1 MKMRILALAAAVAL
15 CLATASA
22 EKLAKPGADPVEAEL
37 MADLH
42 ARLLKVGETVY
53 ARVKVEW
60 RSPSCDLKNGAV
72 LEAHVVSVVPS
83 IKPVKASEVGLA
95 FTRAQCGNM
104 KMGPFNLVLSAVA
117 APPENSDL
125 GVLSYSLPVQAM
137 SGINGQIILNSV
149 RISSDSTLN
158 TASPEIFLEPLIPRM
173 EMGDVYHVRGLK
185 LSVGTGPEN
194 SSILTSKN
202 HDVSLEKH
210 SLLMLVP
217 ARWTVSEPSGEAV
230 TGRPESSEPGARIP
244 AVARA
249 ASMPPPPPVNDI
261 DLCVPPQC
269 NVALPS
275 GNANDAGHAAASI
288 SIRELGYSPRP
299 QRDAFDFV
307 HDEVLAYLGPR
318 ELLVSFNPH
327 ELVSRDTKRAGA
339 TVRIIRAAVVDT
351 ETHRVTHTV
360 DWEMFDRRQYLWP
373 LADGRVL
380 VHVGSELRV
389 YGEGLQIQNRV
400 PLDGPL
406 AFVRVTPDGGFMAVG
421 VLHERHTPELHAQL
435 RENLNGDPE
444 EDVNILV
451 LNRNFETV
459 AKSTVQSNLMAPT
472 LLNEGQVTLSAQ
484 SNMRYRIS
492 MLTWDNHASVVARF
506 TSNCTPELSSI
517 APDLIFLVSCD
528 KQNGGREYRVLRANG
543 KLVLKGDSTLNDCGH
558 AAEGSANQ
566 RAFVVK
572 IVQSTLPVPPGAPM
586 SASQFSSEEL
596 RVYRAEDSKRLLS
609 VHAAPPSLS
618 RDGYALAPDASQL
631 AVLTRDQLEVYSVPV
646 K

>member
-1 MKMRILALAAAVAL
+1 MRNMRILGLTAALAL
-15 CLATASA
+15 CCAMVSA
-22 EKLAKPGADPVEAEL
+22 EKIAKPGADPIEAEL

-42 ARLLKVGETVY
+42 ARLLKVGGTVY
-53 ARVKVEW
+53 ARVTVEW
-60 RSPSCDLKNGAV
+60 RSPTCVLRNGAV

-95 FTRAQCGNM
+95 FTRAQCGDL
-104 KMGPFNLVLSAVA
+104 KMGPFNLLLSAIA
-117 APPENSDL
+117 APPEDSDL
-125 GVLSYSLPVQAM
+125 GILSQSLPVRAM
-137 SGINGQIILNSV
+137 SGVSGQIVLNSM
-149 RISSDSTLN
+149 RISNDPTLN
-158 TASPEIFLEPLIPRM
+158 LISPIYLFPLIPRM
-173 EMGDVYHVRGLK
+173 EMGDVYRIRGLK

-194 SSILTSKN
+194 SSILTSKD

-210 SLLMLVP
+210 SLLLLVP
-217 ARWTVSEPSGEAV
+217 AQWTIARASGEPGTAQ
-230 TGRPESSEPGARIP
+230 PESSEPAMRIP
-244 AVARA
+244 SVARA
-249 ASMPPPPPVNDI
+249 SALPARPPVNDI

-275 GNANDAGHAAASI
+275 GNASDMGHVAGTI

-299 QRDAFDFV
+299 QRDAFNFV

-318 ELLVSFNPH
+318 ELLVAFNPH
-327 ELVSRDTKRAGA
+327 ELVSRDAPGTGS

-360 DWEMFDRRQYLWP
+360 DWEMLDNRQYLWP

-380 VHVGSELRV
+380 VHIGSELRV

-435 RENLNGDPE
+435 RENLNSDPE

-451 LNRNFETV
+451 LNRNFETI
-459 AKSTVQSNLMAPT
+459 AKSTAQSNLMAPT
-472 LLNEGQVTLSAQ
+472 LLNEGQVTLAAQ

-492 MLTWDNHASVVARF
+492 MVTWDNHASVLARF
-506 TSNCTPELSSI
+506 ISSCTPQLSSI

-528 KQNGGREYRVLRANG
+528 KQSEGREYRVLRANG
-543 KLVLKGDSTLNDCGH
+543 KLALKGDSTLNECGH

-566 RAFVVK
+566 EAFVVK
-572 IVQSTLPVPPGAPM
+572 IVESTLPVPPGSPM

-596 RVYRAEDSKRLLS
+596 RVYRAADGKRLLS
-609 VHAAPPSLS
+609 VHAAPPSMS

-631 AVLTRDQLEVYSVPV
+631 AVMTREHIVIYSVPG

>member
-1 MKMRILALAAAVAL
+1 MRILGLTAALAL
-15 CLATASA
+15 CCATVSA
-22 EKLAKPGADPVEAEL
+22 EKIAKPGADPIEAEL

-42 ARLLKVGETVY
+42 ARLLKVGGTVY
-53 ARVKVEW
+53 ARVTVEW
-60 RSPSCDLKNGAV
+60 RSPTCVLRNGAV

-95 FTRAQCGNM
+95 FTRAQCGDL
-104 KMGPFNLVLSAVA
+104 KMGPFNLLLSAIA
-117 APPENSDL
+117 APPEDSDL
-125 GVLSYSLPVQAM
+125 GILSQSLPVKAM
-137 SGINGQIILNSV
+137 SGISGRMVLNSM
-149 RISSDSTLN
+149 RISNDPTLN
-158 TASPEIFLEPLIPRM
+158 LISPIYLFPLIPRM
-173 EMGDVYHVRGLK
+173 EMGDVYRIRGLK

-194 SSILTSKN
+194 SSILTSKD

-210 SLLMLVP
+210 SLLLLVP
-217 ARWTVSEPSGEAV
+217 AQWTIARASGEPGTAQ
-230 TGRPESSEPGARIP
+230 PESSEPAMRIP
-244 AVARA
+244 SVARA
-249 ASMPPPPPVNDI
+249 SALPARPPVNDI

-275 GNANDAGHAAASI
+275 GNASDMGHVAGTI

-299 QRDAFDFV
+299 QRDAFNFV

-318 ELLVSFNPH
+318 ELLVAFNPH
-327 ELVSRDTKRAGA
+327 ELVSRDAPGTGS

-360 DWEMFDRRQYLWP
+360 DWEMLDNRQYLWP

-435 RENLNGDPE
+435 RENLNSDPE

-451 LNRNFETV
+451 LNRNFETI
-459 AKSTVQSNLMAPT
+459 AKSTAQSNLMAPT
-472 LLNEGQVTLSAQ
+472 LLNEGQVTLAAQ

-492 MLTWDNHASVVARF
+492 MVTWDNHASVLARF
-506 TSNCTPELSSI
+506 ISSCTPQLSSI

-528 KQNGGREYRVLRANG
+528 KQSEGREYRVLRANG
-543 KLVLKGDSTLNDCGH
+543 KLALKGDSTLNECGH

-566 RAFVVK
+566 EAFVVK
-572 IVQSTLPVPPGAPM
+572 MVESTLPVPPGSPM

-596 RVYRAEDSKRLLS
+596 RVYRAADGKRLLS
-609 VHAAPPSLS
+609 VHAAPPSMS

-631 AVLTRDQLEVYSVPV
+631 AVMTRELIVVYSVPG

>member
-1 MKMRILALAAAVAL
+1 MHMRMLGLIAALVL
-15 CLATASA
+15 CWATTSG
-22 EKLAKPGADPVEAEL
+22 EKLAKPGADPVQAEL

-72 LEAHVVSVVPS
+72 LEAHVVSVIPS

-95 FTRAQCGNM
+95 FTRAQCGDM
-104 KMGPFNLVLSAVA
+104 KMGPFNLLLSAIA

-125 GVLSYSLPVQAM
+125 GVLSYSLPVKAM

-158 TASPEIFLEPLIPRM
+158 TATPEIYLEPLIPRLQ
-173 EMGDVYHVRGLK
+173 MGDVYHVRGLK

-194 SSILTSKN
+194 SSILTSKD

-210 SLLMLVP
+210 SMLLLVP
-217 ARWTVSEPSGEAV
+217 ARWTVSQPPGETDTAQ
-230 TGRPESSEPGARIP
+230 PESSGARIP

-249 ASMPPPPPVNDI
+249 AALPAPPPVNDI

-299 QRDAFDFV
+299 QRDAFNFV

-318 ELLVSFNPH
+318 ELLVAFNPH
-327 ELVSRDTKRAGA
+327 ELVSRDEQRTGS

-351 ETHRVTHTV
+351 ETHRVTHTI
-360 DWEMFDRRQYLWP
+360 DWEMFDRQQYLWP

-389 YGEGLQIQNRV
+389 YGQGLEMESRL

-406 AFVRVTPDGGFMAVG
+406 AFVRVTPDGGFMAIG

-435 RENLNGDPE
+435 RESLNADPE

-492 MLTWDNHASVVARF
+492 MLAWDNHASVVARF
-506 TSNCTPELSSI
+506 TSGCTPELSSI

-528 KQNGGREYRVLRANG
+528 KQNGGREYRVLHANG
-543 KLVLKGDSTLNDCGH
+543 KLVLKGDSTPNDCGH

-566 RAFVVK
+566 QAFVVK

-586 SASQFSSEEL
+586 SASQFSTEEL
-596 RVYRAEDSKRLLS
+596 RVYRAADSKRLLS
-609 VHAAPPSLS
+609 VRAGPPSLS

-631 AVLTRDQLEVYSVPV
+631 AVLTRDQLEVYSVPA

>member
-1 MKMRILALAAAVAL
+1 MQMRILGLTAALVL
-15 CLATASA
+15 CWATVSA
-22 EKLAKPGADPVEAEL
+22 EKLAKPGADPVQAEL

-42 ARLLKVGETVY
+42 ARLLKVGQPVY

-60 RSPSCDLKNGAV
+60 RSPGCVLKNGAV

-95 FTRAQCGNM
+95 FTKAQCGNM
-104 KMGPFNLVLSAVA
+104 KMGPFNLLLSAVA
-117 APPENSDL
+117 APPEDSDL
-125 GVLSYSLPVQAM
+125 GNLSENLPVLAM
-137 SGINGQIILNSV
+137 SGESGQIILNSM
-149 RISSDSTLN
+149 RINNDQI
-158 TASPEIFLEPLIPRM
+158 SPIYLEPLIPRM
-173 EMGDVYHVRGLK
+173 EMGDVYRVKGLK

-194 SSILTSKN
+194 SSILTSKD
-202 HDVSLEKH
+202 HDVALEKH
-210 SLLMLVP
+210 SLLLLVP
-217 ARWTVSEPSGEAV
+217 AQWTIARASGEAG
-230 TGRPESSEPGARIP
+230 TAQPESGEPAARIP
-244 AVARA
+244 AVARTA
-249 ASMPPPPPVNDI
+249 ALLPLNDI
-261 DLCVPPQC
+261 DLCAPPQC

-275 GNANDAGHAAASI
+275 GNTIDVGHAAGTI

-299 QRDAFDFV
+299 QRDAFNFV

-318 ELLVSFNPH
+318 ELLVAFNPH
-327 ELVSRDTKRAGA
+327 ELVSRDAQRPGS

-351 ETHRVTHTV
+351 ETHRVTHTI
-360 DWEMFDRRQYLWP
+360 DWEMFDRWQYLWP

-389 YGEGLQIQNRV
+389 YGQGLQMQSRL

-435 RENLNGDPE
+435 RDNLNGDPE

-492 MLTWDNHASVVARF
+492 MLTWDGHASVVARF
-506 TSNCTPELSSI
+506 SSSCTPELSSI

-528 KQNGGREYRVLRANG
+528 KQNGGREYRLLRANG

-566 RAFVVK
+566 QAFVVK

-586 SASQFSSEEL
+586 SASQFSTEEL
-596 RVYRAEDSKRLLS
+596 RVYRATDRKRLLS
-609 VHAAPPSLS
+609 VRAAPPSLS

-631 AVLTRDQLEVYSVPV
+631 AVLTRDQLEVYSVPS

>member
-1 MKMRILALAAAVAL
+1 MHMRILGLIAALVL
-15 CLATASA
+15 CWATVSA
-22 EKLAKPGADPVEAEL
+22 EKLAKPGADPVQAEL

-60 RSPSCDLKNGAV
+60 RSPSCVLKNGAV

-104 KMGPFNLVLSAVA
+104 KMGPFNLLLSAVA
-117 APPENSDL
+117 APPEDSDL
-125 GVLSYSLPVQAM
+125 GLLSYSLPVPAK
-137 SGINGQIILNSV
+137 SGISGLVVLNSM
-149 RISSDSTLN
+149 RISNDSTLN
-158 TASPEIFLEPLIPRM
+158 TASPEIYLEPLIPRM

-194 SSILTSKN
+194 SSILTSKD

-210 SLLMLVP
+210 SLLLLVP
-217 ARWTVSEPSGEAV
+217 ARWTISQPSGEPGTAQ
-230 TGRPESSEPGARIP
+230 PESSESAARIP

-249 ASMPPPPPVNDI
+249 AAQPPPPPVNDI

-299 QRDAFDFV
+299 QRDAFNFI

-318 ELLVSFNPH
+318 ELLVAFNPH
-327 ELVSRDTKRAGA
+327 ELVSRDAQRPGS

-351 ETHRVTHTV
+351 ETHRVTHTI

-389 YGEGLQIQNRV
+389 YGQGLQIQSRV

-435 RENLNGDPE
+435 RESLNGDPE

-566 RAFVVK
+566 EAFVVK

-596 RVYRAEDSKRLLS
+596 RVYRAADSKRLLS
-609 VHAAPPSLS
+609 VRAAPPSLS

-631 AVLTRDQLEVYSVPV
+631 AVLTRHQLALYSVPG